1 MFRPLDDSTEG
12 FEKWEL
18 MTTHCWGEQAAG
30 EWTLSVQDT
39 PSQKRDGTELGLL
52 FLSVT
57 SHYYETYIELKYS
70 AGLSGQTSYLA
81 LFLLVCCLTGMLK
94 EWSLV
99 IYGTVEQPYPIV
111 HRERARSAEMA
122 MDSDVTEEYS
132 DIVI

>member
-81 LFLLVCCLTGMLK
+81 LFIFFGLL
-94 EWSLV
+94 S
-99 IYGTVEQPYPIV
+99 
-111 HRERARSAEMA
+111 HRDAEGVVPGDLWHRRAAVSHCA
-122 MDSDVTEEYS
+122 S
-132 DIVI
+132 